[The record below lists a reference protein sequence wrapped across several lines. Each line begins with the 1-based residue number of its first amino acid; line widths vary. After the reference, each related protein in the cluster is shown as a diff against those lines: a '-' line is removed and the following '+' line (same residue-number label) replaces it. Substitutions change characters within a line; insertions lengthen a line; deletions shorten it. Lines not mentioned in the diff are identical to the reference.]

1 MALALLILVPSAVVV
16 ATSTSAGAAAAHMG
30 PTGKPSKAP
39 GTLIS
44 ATIVS
49 APAISGTTYEVGY
62 WSESVPKDKPVEVTG
77 LIIVPGGTP
86 PAGGWPVVS
95 WGHPTDGL
103 TSNCAPSLDPSTDV
117 PYVNSLLAKGWEVV
131 ASDYL
136 NENALA
142 PTSKKILPYFVG
154 EEAAR
159 NDIDIVRAA
168 RNLPAAD
175 AGSDYQEWG
184 WSEGGQT
191 ALWVDNI
198 ATSYAPELTL
208 KGAVATAPAAEVVS
222 GLYPSLAANPGYWP
236 LLLMLAQGLSS
247 TYGKSAAPLNQ
258 LLTSTGIKVLKSAIK
273 VEPHCLLG
281 VLGTVGGSYSY
292 SQLFLPQPL
301 SPSWQLLL
309 DESDPANFS
318 AAGPAPVLIVHGSV
332 DTVAPTST
340 SASLAHSLCALS
352 PPQRLERWV
361 YTGLDHISIMGSFT
375 GPMDPN
381 GNGDSA
387 YQNSASVGDLI
398 QWMSDRF
405 ADGAW
410 PDPYVPTGA
419 GSTTVSQTDA
429 C

>member
-1 MALALLILVPSAVVV
+1 M
-16 ATSTSAGAAAAHMG
+16 
-30 PTGKPSKAP
+30 
-39 GTLIS
+39 
-44 ATIVS
+44 
-49 APAISGTTYEVGY
+49 
-62 WSESVPKDKPVEVTG
+62 
-77 LIIVPGGTP
+77 
-86 PAGGWPVVS
+86 
-95 WGHPTDGL
+95 
-103 TSNCAPSLDPSTDV
+103 
-117 PYVNSLLAKGWEVV
+117 
-131 ASDYL
+131 
-136 NENALA
+136 
-142 PTSKKILPYFVG
+142 
-154 EEAAR
+154 
-159 NDIDIVRAA
+159 
-168 RNLPAAD
+168 
-175 AGSDYQEWG
+175 
-184 WSEGGQT
+184 
-191 ALWVDNI
+191 
-198 ATSYAPELTL
+198 
-208 KGAVATAPAAEVVS
+208 
-222 GLYPSLAANPGYWP
+222 
-236 LLLMLAQGLSS
+236 
-247 TYGKSAAPLNQ
+247 
-258 LLTSTGIKVLKSAIK
+258 
-273 VEPHCLLG
+273 
-281 VLGTVGGSYSY
+281 GGSYSY